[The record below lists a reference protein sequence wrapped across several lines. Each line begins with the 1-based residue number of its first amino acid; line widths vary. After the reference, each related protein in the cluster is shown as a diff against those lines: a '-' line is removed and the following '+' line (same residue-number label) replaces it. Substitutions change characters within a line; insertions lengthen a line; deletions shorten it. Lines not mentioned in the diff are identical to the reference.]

1 MRRRLLLYLF
11 LTWAVLCTAFAQSSG
26 ELRFSLHAEPKTF
39 NPLQAADEASETVRY
54 LTGGVLIRVNRKT
67 QAFEPGLAV
76 SWRVLDAGR
85 KIFFEL
91 REGVS
96 FSDGTPFSAEDV
108 AFTLRALTDP
118 GLHSPVGDSFLPAS
132 GSVSTTVSGTHR
144 ITISFPAPVAGL
156 ERLFDQLAIES
167 SKSPQKEK
175 AVLGPFYVADY
186 KPGTYVL
193 LRRNPYYWK
202 RDDAGRQLPYLEY
215 IRLDT
220 QQSRETEML
229 RFRRGEIHFINNID
243 PEMFDRLAAVS
254 SSSARDAGPSL
265 ESEMIWFNQV
275 PTSPLAGYKKVWFRS
290 QNFRR
295 AISEAINRNDIVRVV
310 YHGHGSPAV
319 GPFSPANRFWF
330 NQSLKPH
337 PFDPQAALRRLNQDG
352 FRREGDS
359 LKDRDGHPVEFS
371 LITNA
376 GNKTRE
382 RIAAMVQQD
391 LSQLGIRLNVVTLD
405 FASLIERISRTFDY
419 EACLLGLV
427 NVDLD
432 PNAQMNVW
440 LSSAD
445 QHIWNPNQK
454 SPETAWEAEMD
465 RLMQDQATAIDQ
477 NVRKAYFDRVQE
489 IVWLQAPFLYLVTR
503 NALTAISP
511 SVQNADPGVLW
522 PQAFWNAERL
532 RLTSDGAGGEK

>member
-1 MRRRLLLYLF
+1 MRRRLLFYLF
-11 LTWAVLCTAFAQSSG
+11 LTWAVLCTAFAQSGG

-76 SWRVLDAGR
+76 SWRVLDGGR

-144 ITISFPAPVAGL
+144 ITIAFPAPVAGL

-186 KPGTYVL
+186 KPGTHVL

-265 ESEMIWFNQV
+265 ESEMMWFNQV

-295 AISEAINRNDIVRVV
+295 AISN
-310 YHGHGSPAV
+310 SP
-319 GPFSPANRFWF
+319 
-330 NQSLKPH
+330 Q
-337 PFDPQAALRRLNQDG
+337 
-352 FRREGDS
+352 
-359 LKDRDGHPVEFS
+359 
-371 LITNA
+371 
-376 GNKTRE
+376 
-382 RIAAMVQQD
+382 VQ
-391 LSQLGIRLNVVTLD
+391 
-405 FASLIERISRTFDY
+405 
-419 EACLLGLV
+419 
-427 NVDLD
+427 
-432 PNAQMNVW
+432 
-440 LSSAD
+440 
-445 QHIWNPNQK
+445 
-454 SPETAWEAEMD
+454 
-465 RLMQDQATAIDQ
+465 
-477 NVRKAYFDRVQE
+477 
-489 IVWLQAPFLYLVTR
+489 
-503 NALTAISP
+503 
-511 SVQNADPGVLW
+511 
-522 PQAFWNAERL
+522 
-532 RLTSDGAGGEK
+532 

>member
-1 MRRRLLLYLF
+1 MSRRLLFYLV
-11 LTWAVLCTAFAQSSG
+11 LTWALLGNVFAQSG
-26 ELRFSLHAEPKTF
+26 AELRFSLHAEPKTF
-39 NPLQAADEASETVRY
+39 NPLLASDEASETVRY

-67 QAFEPGLAV
+67 QAFEPALAT
-76 SWRVLDAGR
+76 SWKVLDGGR
-85 KIFFEL
+85 RISFEL
-91 REGVS
+91 RQGVS

-108 AFTLRALTDP
+108 AFTMRALMDP
-118 GLHSPVGDSFLPAS
+118 GLHSPVGDAFRPAG
-132 GSVSTTVSGTHR
+132 GSVSTAVSGTHS
-144 ITISFPAPVAGL
+144 ITVSFPSPVAGL

-175 AVLGPFYVADY
+175 AVLGPFYLAEY
-186 KPGTYVL
+186 QAGSYVL

-202 RDDAGRQLPYLEY
+202 RDDQGRPLPYLDS

-229 RFRRGEIHFINNID
+229 RFRRGDIHLINNLD
-243 PEMFDRLAAVS
+243 PEMFERLAAFS
-254 SSSARDAGPSL
+254 SASARDAGPSL
-265 ESEMIWFNQV
+265 ESEMMWFNQV
-275 PTSPLAGYKKVWFRS
+275 PTSPLPAYKKAWFGS

-295 AISEAINRNDIVRVV
+295 AISEAINRGDIVRVV
-310 YHGHGSPAV
+310 YRGHGSPAV
-319 GPFSPANRFWF
+319 GPFSPANRIWF

-352 FRREGDS
+352 FRKDGDT
-359 LKDRDGHPVEFS
+359 LKDREGHPVEFS

-391 LSQLGIRLNVVTLD
+391 LLQLGIRLNVVTLD
-405 FASLIERISRTFDY
+405 FASLIERISQSFDY

-432 PNAQMNVW
+432 PDGEMNVW

-454 SPETAWEAEMD
+454 SPATPWEAEID
-465 RLMQDQATAIDQ
+465 RLMQGQAKAIDPK
-477 NVRKAYFDRVQE
+477 VRKADFDRVQE
-489 IVWLQAPFLYLVTR
+489 IVWEQAPCLYLVTKD
-503 NALTAISP
+503 ALTAISP
-511 SVQNADPGVLW
+511 SVQNADPGVIW

-532 RLTSDGAGGEK
+532 RLATAGAGSEK

>member
-1 MRRRLLLYLF
+1 
-11 LTWAVLCTAFAQSSG
+11 
-26 ELRFSLHAEPKTF
+26 
-39 NPLQAADEASETVRY
+39 
-54 LTGGVLIRVNRKT
+54 
-67 QAFEPGLAV
+67 
-76 SWRVLDAGR
+76 LDAGR

-91 REGVS
+91 RQGVS

-108 AFTLRALTDP
+108 AFTLRAVTDP
-118 GLHSPVGDSFLPAS
+118 GLHSPVGDSFRPTS

-229 RFRRGEIHFINNID
+229 RFRRGEIHLINNID

-265 ESEMIWFNQV
+265 ESEMMWFNQV
-275 PTSPLAGYKKVWFRS
+275 PTSPLPGYKKIWFRS

-359 LKDRDGHPVEFS
+359 LKDREGHPVEFS

-391 LSQLGIRLNVVTLD
+391 LAQLGIRLNVVTLD
-405 FASLIERISRTFDY
+405 FASLIERISQTFDY

-432 PNAQMNVW
+432 PDAQMNVW

-445 QHIWNPNQK
+445 QHIWNPHQK

-465 RLMQDQATAIDQ
+465 RLMQGQATTIDP
-477 NVRKAYFDRVQE
+477 NARKAYFDRVQE